1 MVEKDFQ
8 PRMAFRMLK
17 LIFYSL
23 NAGLLIFFLV
33 GIFLNEMEI
42 PPFRSG
48 IDMLTIANFLLMG
61 SIPVGYAISNR
72 RMEAINPKDRF
83 SRKFEQYQTAMII
96 RWAMIEGTA
105 FLSIVGLILLQDAK
119 QLILFLICLLVLS
132 SNTVTL
138 DKVVRLARLNRE
150 EARQLED

>member
-8 PRMAFRMLK
+8 PRMAFRILK

-33 GIFLNEMEI
+33 GIFLNDMAI
-42 PPFRSG
+42 PPFRNG
-48 IDMLTIANFLLMG
+48 IDMLTIVNVLLLG
-61 SIPVGYAISNR
+61 SIPVGYVVSSR

-83 SRKFEQYQTAMII
+83 SRKFEPYQTAMII

-105 FLSIVGLILLQDAK
+105 LLSIIGLILLQDAK
-119 QLILFLICLLVLS
+119 QLILFLICMLVLS
-132 SNTVTL
+132 SNTVTRE
-138 DKVVRLARLNRE
+138 KVIRMAKLNRE